1 MLRPLKAA
9 VMRFLRW
16 TIHTRSGRKAFNY
29 LVAEEI
35 EANPEFVLESLFMR
49 LNGQATFDGVPRPQ
63 RLHGFEDLAFLFSSN
78 HLNVGI
84 AILTFEEAAYLYRLI
99 HSLRQATLVEI
110 GRFKGGSTFLMA
122 AAMDEQSQL
131 YSYDWFSGSLA
142 PLPKSSGVD
151 RVPAQG
157 SNELDR
163 SLKNA
168 LAAYG
173 LAGRVHL
180 LVADSH
186 TAQPPPAPCD
196 LIFIDGDHS
205 YEGVLADFRHWTQ
218 FLRPGGHL
226 LFHDAYPRQLAPAA
240 VGVTK
245 LVEEISANHSD
256 RFIHQAPV
264 GSIAHF
270 VKRQS

>member
-1 MLRPLKAA
+1 MIR
-9 VMRFLRW
+9 
-16 TIHTRSGRKAFNY
+16 TRLGRKTFTY
-29 LVAEEI
+29 LIAEEI
-35 EANPEFVLESLFMR
+35 EANPEFVVESLFLK
-49 LNGQATFDGVPRPQ
+49 LNGQAAFNGMPRPK
-63 RLHGFEDLAFLFSSN
+63 RLDGFEDLAFLFSSN

-84 AILTFEEAAYLYRLI
+84 AIMTFAEAAYLYRLI
-99 HSLRQATLVEI
+99 RGLPQATLVEI

-142 PLPKSSGVD
+142 AMPKSNGVS

-163 SLKNA
+163 SLQSA
-168 LAAYG
+168 LEGYG
-173 LAGRVHL
+173 LAGHVHL
-180 LVADSH
+180 LVEDSH
-186 TAQPPPAPCD
+186 TAQPPAAPCD

-205 YEGVLADFRHWTQ
+205 YTGVAADFHHWTQ

-226 LFHDAYPRQLAPAA
+226 LFHDAYARELAPAA

-245 LVEEISANHSD
+245 LVEEIIADHSHTFHHED
-256 RFIHQAPV
+256 AV

-270 VKRQS
+270 VKRQV

>member
-9 VMRFLRW
+9 VKRILRW
-16 TIHTRSGRKAFNY
+16 MIHTRLGQKTFNY

-35 EANPEFVLESLFMR
+35 EANPEFVLESLFFR
-49 LNGQATFDGVPRPQ
+49 LNGQATFADVPRPA

-99 HSLRQATLVEI
+99 HNLRQATVVEI

-122 AAMDEQSQL
+122 AALDEQSRL

-142 PLPKSSGVD
+142 PLPKSSGVA
-151 RVPAQG
+151 RIPAQG
-157 SNELDR
+157 SHELDR
-163 SLKNA
+163 SLQNA
-168 LAAYG
+168 LEGYG
-173 LAGRVHL
+173 LAGRVLL

-186 TAQPPPAPCD
+186 TAEPPPAPCD

-205 YEGVLADFRHWTQ
+205 YTGVAADFHHWTQ

-245 LVEEISANHSD
+245 LVEEIKAEHSH
-256 RFIHQAPV
+256 RFLHQDAV

-270 VKRQS
+270 VSRQG

>member
-1 MLRPLKAA
+1 MLRPFKAA
-9 VMRFLRW
+9 LKRCLRGI
-16 TIHTRSGRKAFNY
+16 IHTRLGRKTFNY

-35 EANPEFVLESLFMR
+35 EANPEFVLESLFLR
-49 LNGQATFDGVPRPQ
+49 LNEQATFAAARRPE

-84 AILTFEEAAYLYRLI
+84 AILTFAEAAYLYRLI
-99 HSLRQATLVEI
+99 HGLRQATIVEI

-142 PLPKSSGVD
+142 PLPKSSGVS

-163 SLKNA
+163 TLQNA
-168 LAAYG
+168 LEGYG

-186 TAQPPPAPCD
+186 TAQPPAAPCD

-205 YEGVLADFRHWTQ
+205 YTGVAADFRHWTQ

-226 LFHDAYPRQLAPAA
+226 LFHDAHARELAPAA

-245 LVEEISANHSD
+245 LVEEIVTHHAD
-256 RFIHQAPV
+256 RFLHVEAV

-270 VKRQS
+270 VNRQE